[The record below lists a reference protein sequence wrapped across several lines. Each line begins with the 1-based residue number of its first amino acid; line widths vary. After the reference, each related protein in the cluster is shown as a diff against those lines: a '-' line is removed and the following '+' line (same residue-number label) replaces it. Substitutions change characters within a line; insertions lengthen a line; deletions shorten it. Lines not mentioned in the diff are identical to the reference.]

1 MVKCDVSITYCDNG
15 TIKYEKTNKGTTE
28 CDKSKVTCDL
38 GTTQCNNG
46 TVKYEKRN

>member
-1 MVKCDVSITYCDNG
+1 MVKCDVSIAYCDNG

-38 GTTQCNNG
+38 DTTQCDNG
-46 TVKYEKRN
+46 IVKCKKRN